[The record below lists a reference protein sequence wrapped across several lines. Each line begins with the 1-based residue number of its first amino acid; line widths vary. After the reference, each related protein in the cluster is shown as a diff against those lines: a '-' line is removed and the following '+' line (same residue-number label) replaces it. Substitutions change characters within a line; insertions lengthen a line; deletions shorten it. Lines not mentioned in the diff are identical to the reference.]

1 MFEKARLEL
10 TGWYLVIIMT
20 ISILF
25 SGSIYRLVGLEF
37 ERRLNMIEHR
47 MMMDSPGRG
56 PRMEEGIFKED
67 LKAAKKGVV
76 LALIWANGVILILA
90 GGAGYLL
97 AGKTLKPMEEA
108 LEEQKRF
115 VADASHELKTPLT
128 VLKTSI
134 EVALRKKKM
143 EAKEA
148 RAVIKDNLEE
158 VERLQKLSESL
169 LSLARHQDGQNGFH
183 FKKSNVD
190 KIIKKAVKKIEP
202 LAQRKGVRLEVK
214 SSKVLIRTDQER
226 IEELLT
232 ILIDN
237 GIKYSRKGGVVKI
250 YLEKDKRG
258 VKIRVKD
265 EGIGISRK
273 DLPHVFDRFYR
284 ADQARSK
291 QNRTGFGLGLAVAK
305 KIVEQ
310 HRGTIKVMSSEGK
323 GSEFVVK
330 LVG

>member
-1 MFEKARLEL
+1 
-10 TGWYLVIIMT
+10 
-20 ISILF
+20 
-25 SGSIYRLVGLEF
+25 
-37 ERRLNMIEHR
+37 
-47 MMMDSPGRG
+47 
-56 PRMEEGIFKED
+56 
-67 LKAAKKGVV
+67 
-76 LALIWANGVILILA
+76 
-90 GGAGYLL
+90 
-97 AGKTLKPMEEA
+97 
-108 LEEQKRF
+108 
-115 VADASHELKTPLT
+115 
-128 VLKTSI
+128 
-134 EVALRKKKM
+134 
-143 EAKEA
+143 
-148 RAVIKDNLEE
+148 
-158 VERLQKLSESL
+158 
-169 LSLARHQDGQNGFH
+169 
-183 FKKSNVD
+183 
-190 KIIKKAVKKIEP
+190 
-202 LAQRKGVRLEVK
+202 
-214 SSKVLIRTDQER
+214 
-226 IEELLT
+226 LT